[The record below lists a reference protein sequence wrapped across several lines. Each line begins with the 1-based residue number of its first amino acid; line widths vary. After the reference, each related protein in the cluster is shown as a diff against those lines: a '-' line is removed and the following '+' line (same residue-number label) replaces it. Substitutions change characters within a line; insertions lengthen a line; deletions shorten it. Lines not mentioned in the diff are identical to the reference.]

1 MLVWKNT
8 MPYYW
13 RPIDFCVFM
22 RIPQGLWFSYPLQI
36 VRTRFFFKYDYTKF
50 TVELMCVF
58 YYHCFLVIW
67 VKAHLTPYCIP
78 WSKVRDRHNFDR
90 WYLDSK
96 CAGPVVVVLDKT
108 RWHFCKGIT
117 WSFHH
122 SIWNAS
128 KYKNF
133 CFNQWLGW
141 SVFSWVTTHYN
152 AGSFQSISF

>member
-1 MLVWKNT
+1 MRVSLISAYMKKHHAILLKIHRLLCFHENTSGILV
-8 MPYYW
+8 
-13 RPIDFCVFM
+13 
-22 RIPQGLWFSYPLQI
+22 FSPSTNCTYQ
-36 VRTRFFFKYDYTKF
+36 VFFKYDHTKF

-67 VKAHLTPYCIP
+67 VKAHLTPYCVP

-96 CAGPVVVVLDKT
+96 CAGPVVVILDKT
-108 RWHFCKGIT
+108 RWHFCKEIT

-133 CFNQWLGW
+133 GFNQWLGW
-141 SVFSWVTTHYN
+141 FFFFLSNNTL
-152 AGSFQSISF
+152 